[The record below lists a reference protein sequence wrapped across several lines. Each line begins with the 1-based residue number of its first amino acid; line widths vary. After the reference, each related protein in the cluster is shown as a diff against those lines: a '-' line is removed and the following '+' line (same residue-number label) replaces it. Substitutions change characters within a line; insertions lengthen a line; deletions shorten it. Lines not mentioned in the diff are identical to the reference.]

1 VRAAD
6 GEVSASA
13 SRGGVAG
20 ADESRT
26 REAPAVG
33 EGNAYGQG
41 ASGSL
46 RTPRA
51 GGEAEMSRAAKSFEG
66 PAAAD
71 SQRLQQQ
78 PQQQQEG
85 GIISRVKGMQ
95 DRAGRT
101 QAKLHAYN
109 AVLLRVKSLH
119 AWSDP
124 G

>member
-1 VRAAD
+1 
-6 GEVSASA
+6 
-13 SRGGVAG
+13 
-20 ADESRT
+20 
-26 REAPAVG
+26 
-33 EGNAYGQG
+33 
-41 ASGSL
+41 
-46 RTPRA
+46 
-51 GGEAEMSRAAKSFEG
+51 MSRAAKSFEG

-124 G
+124 GRTKAWAAAVSLLAAVLAMVP